1 MRPGEG
7 EGQSVMEKGK
17 LQSVQIT
24 DENPALDKLRRDWR
38 TAVYTGEDGL
48 SDMNALYEAG
58 DALIAVTVFTGDGC
72 IVLGSGVMIGPGLAM
87 VASHVLD
94 ECKSQGLEPV
104 LLTFLP
110 DGARAWLPRES
121 SSVSG
126 PSEYRD
132 GERVSSDITLLGC
145 TLNSDAAEHLPLML
159 APLQMG
165 LPLIGERLWA
175 FGFRHGGLEDGAS
188 LLSPLVSSGL
198 VTAVFPQ
205 GRGERLPS
213 ACVEVA
219 MDTKGGMSGGPVVN
233 VEGDVVGIVSS
244 SFDGGPTYVT
254 LVWEALRFSVFS
266 PLKLLSRW
274 GEINL
279 FTAQQLGLVRIKGR
293 FQRSTRGAITMM
305 LSGSEMQLIT
315 NSVDPSSIAS
325 PPEGS
330 SLLVDDQLEEFEE
343 RWMSE
348 IEQAAG
354 DAAISYLLKL
364 SLPIVKGAL
373 ASNGI
378 SSEILEPIIAASAED
393 WEGVEDS
400 DLQKVRANADGTFFV
415 ALAFDLLTVG
425 WTVQMPAAEYMI
437 RAPDYDTHFINTSV
451 EGGIANMQL
460 FQRWHFEAELLLD
473 LEAEQ
478 FTDAVITFSGVRL
491 RKERRRL
498 LSRDIGTT
506 QP

>member
-1 MRPGEG
+1 
-7 EGQSVMEKGK
+7 MEKGK
-17 LQSVQIT
+17 LHSVRIT
-24 DENPALDKLRRDWR
+24 EENPALEKLRRDWR
-38 TAVYTGEDGL
+38 TAVYTSEDGL
-48 SDMNALYEAG
+48 DDMGSLYEAG
-58 DALIAVTVFTGDGC
+58 DALVAVTVFTGESC
-72 IVLGSGVMIGPGLAM
+72 MVLGSGVMIGPGLAM

-94 ECKSQGLEPV
+94 ECKSQGVEPV

-132 GERVSSDITLLGC
+132 SERVSSDITLLGC
-145 TLNSDAAEHLPLML
+145 TLNSDAAEHHPLML

-175 FGFRHGGLEDGAS
+175 FGYRHGGINDGAA

-233 VEGDVVGIVSS
+233 GDGDVVGIVSS

-266 PLKLLSRW
+266 PLKIVSRW

-279 FTAQQLGLVRIKGR
+279 FTAQRLGLVKIKGR
-293 FQRSTRGAITMM
+293 FQRSTRGAITMT
-305 LSGSEMQLIT
+305 LSGEEMQLIA
-315 NSVDPSSIAS
+315 NSVDPSSIVS

-330 SLLVDDQLEEFEE
+330 SLLADDQLEEFEE

-348 IEQAAG
+348 IEQTAA

-364 SLPIVKGAL
+364 SLPTVKSTL

-378 SSEILEPIIAASAED
+378 SSESLAPIIAASAED
-393 WEGVEDS
+393 WEGVEDPN
-400 DLQKVRANADGTFFV
+400 LHKVLVNADGTVFV
-415 ALAFDLLTVG
+415 AFAFDLLTVG
-425 WTVQMPAAEYMI
+425 WTVQLPAAEYLV
-437 RAPDYDTHFINTSV
+437 RALDYDTHFINASV
-451 EGGIANMQL
+451 EGDIASMQL

-473 LEAEQ
+473 VEAEQ
-478 FTDAVITFSGVRL
+478 FTGAVITYSGVKQR
-491 RKERRRL
+491 RKHRSL
-498 LSRDIGTT
+498 LSQDIGTT
-506 QP
+506 QPLVR